1 MIESGGTTVIG
12 ASITACLTTFQQAVK
27 GSNLIGD
34 GFKSVAFIARFT
46 MFQSNHFSSN
56 SETVIHEMAR
66 LLDCVSNKK
75 FWRAIPASQMVIIA
89 QKVTHFSSYLSHLA
103 ILPST
108 RWDGGFRELC
118 FYHAALLCRYLPRE
132 SRIVLMKF
140 FVNQVL
146 DIWEQLP
153 GTITGQPIKSR
164 KTYDTVGTYADITA
178 IVTTCRFANLT
189 SDGEDD
195 SVLVASAMSQLAHQL
210 LEEADLS

>member
-1 MIESGGTTVIG
+1 
-12 ASITACLTTFQQAVK
+12 
-27 GSNLIGD
+27 
-34 GFKSVAFIARFT
+34 
-46 MFQSNHFSSN
+46 
-56 SETVIHEMAR
+56 
-66 LLDCVSNKK
+66 
-75 FWRAIPASQMVIIA
+75 
-89 QKVTHFSSYLSHLA
+89 
-103 ILPST
+103 
-108 RWDGGFRELC
+108 
-118 FYHAALLCRYLPRE
+118 
-132 SRIVLMKF
+132 MKF